1 MLTEIA
7 YLFSAFALDTVF
19 STSVSADQ
27 TCESSATVQEGG
39 GSVHPSSVD
48 ILLGFVEQTDPWWPL
63 RRRRRG
69 GGLDPV

>member
-27 TCESSATVQEGG
+27 TCESSATVHEG
-39 GSVHPSSVD
+39 GSVHPSGVD
-48 ILLGFVEQTDPWWPL
+48 ILLGFVEQTDLWWPL
-63 RRRRRG
+63 RRRRGG
-69 GGLDPV
+69 GGLEPV